1 MTIYDLV
8 VIADRET
15 EAARWCMQWT
25 EGKPNTTIWAGIR
38 PDMLRHFAGVGA
50 RSVVDMTNLFQ
61 MDAGHR
67 RQAAE
72 LLARGR
78 TQPTEAA

>member
-8 VIADRET
+8 VIADT
-15 EAARWCMQWT
+15 LSEAEEMCEKWASGKQHLIRWAAI
-25 EGKPNTTIWAGIR
+25 K
-38 PDMLRHFAGVGA
+38 PDMLRHFADVGA
-50 RSVVDMTNLFQ
+50 RNVMCCTKKYDRAQVSQ
-61 MDAGHR
+61 
-67 RQAAE
+67 